1 MLDLIKKK
9 FKEFGFT
16 LTDKQ
21 AEQFNIYMKFLLE
34 ENEKYNITAITKP
47 EEIILKHFIDS
58 VLPIN
63 EIKKNASIIDVGTG
77 GGFPGVPLKIMRD
90 DLKLTLLDSL
100 QKRITFLE
108 NLLKLLSINGVKCIH
123 SRAEDYVKDG
133 REKFDYALSRAVA
146 AIPTLSEYL
155 LPYVKVDGECLMYKG
170 LKADDELNQGE
181 KAISTLGGKV
191 GNILRFAEPELGNRS
206 IIFIKKLSHTDKK
219 YPRSKNLPKIK
230 PIL

>member
-1 MLDLIKKK
+1 MLELIKKK

-34 ENEKYNITAITKP
+34 ENEKYNLTAITKP

-100 QKRITFLE
+100 QNKKRALQENSLFFLWE
-108 NLLKLLSINGVKCIH
+108 
-123 SRAEDYVKDG
+123 
-133 REKFDYALSRAVA
+133 AL
-146 AIPTLSEYL
+146 
-155 LPYVKVDGECLMYKG
+155 
-170 LKADDELNQGE
+170 
-181 KAISTLGGKV
+181 
-191 GNILRFAEPELGNRS
+191 
-206 IIFIKKLSHTDKK
+206 
-219 YPRSKNLPKIK
+219 
-230 PIL
+230 

>member
-1 MLDLIKKK
+1 MLELIKKK

-34 ENEKYNITAITKP
+34 ENEKYNLTAITKP

-123 SRAEDYVKDG
+123 SRARLCKRWE
-133 REKFDYALSRAVA
+133 R
-146 AIPTLSEYL
+146 
-155 LPYVKVDGECLMYKG
+155 
-170 LKADDELNQGE
+170 
-181 KAISTLGGKV
+181 
-191 GNILRFAEPELGNRS
+191 
-206 IIFIKKLSHTDKK
+206 
-219 YPRSKNLPKIK
+219 KI
-230 PIL
+230 